1 MGAGMGALHGCSAWV
16 LVCPCAAAR
25 RACATAKR
33 VSASASASGWTPLRT
48 AWVDDGWDRWKDR
61 DTKRSAGRQSGGWVD
76 GFVAGSHRA

>member
-48 AWVDDGWDRWKDR
+48 AWWMDGWMGGWV
-61 DTKRSAGRQSGGWVD
+61 GGWVD
-76 GFVAGSHRA
+76 GWMDRDMKR